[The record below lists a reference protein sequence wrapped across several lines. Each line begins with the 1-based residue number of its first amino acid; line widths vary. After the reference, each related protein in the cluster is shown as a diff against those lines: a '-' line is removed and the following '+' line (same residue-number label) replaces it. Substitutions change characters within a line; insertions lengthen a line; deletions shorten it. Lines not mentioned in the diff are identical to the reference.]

1 MHLDIAPARNPEALF
16 KTLRGVDLSVPGRTE
31 GRKTYHAETWTIC
44 RLLSTLAAANRFTFP
59 ISVTHRDRPD
69 FLIQD
74 ASAKIGVEVTEA
86 IPEQYAA
93 YCALA
98 ERDFPGVL
106 RELAHFRLLSSA
118 GWEGDDPEREWALF
132 IRSAVDTKLTKLAR
146 TDFMK
151 FDQNWLSIYDNLP
164 MPNINLAE
172 AIGLLRPLLEDRWSG
187 TSFFDTLLVEHGPV
201 IARVTAKGSDHL
213 VLKDLWE

>member
-1 MHLDIAPARNPEALF
+1 
-16 KTLRGVDLSVPGRTE
+16 
-31 GRKTYHAETWTIC
+31 
-44 RLLSTLAAANRFTFP
+44 LAAAESFTFP
-59 ISVTHRDRPD
+59 VSVTHRDRPD

-74 ASAKIGVEVTEA
+74 ASTKIGVEVTEA

-98 ERDFPGVL
+98 EREFPGVL
-106 RELAHFRLLSSA
+106 RELAHFRWGSPERTVEQMRALLRQDQLSSA

-146 TDFMK
+146 ADFMK

-172 AIGLLRPLLEDRWSG
+172 AIGLLLPLLEDRWSG
-187 TSFFDTLLVEHGPV
+187 RSSFDTLFVEHGPV
-201 IARVTAKGSDHL
+201 IARITTKGSDHL